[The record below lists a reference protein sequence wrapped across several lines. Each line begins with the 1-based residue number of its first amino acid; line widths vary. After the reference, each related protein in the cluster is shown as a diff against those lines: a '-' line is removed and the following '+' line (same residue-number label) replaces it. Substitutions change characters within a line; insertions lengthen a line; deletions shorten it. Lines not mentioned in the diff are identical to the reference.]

1 MTSSTATPTPV
12 VLVAP
17 AMGAPSAY
25 YRPVV
30 EAFVSHGWGARAL
43 PAPGV
48 DRDTEPPRRGHDFG
62 YDHLVGQMDR
72 VVREVR
78 ESEPR
83 RPVVLLGH
91 SLGGH
96 VAMAWAQRGGE
107 PDGLALVGSPVPWFG
122 YYRLGLIGLLGG
134 VVPVVTQVMGHWP
147 QGLFAG
153 AQPASLMRQWA
164 GFVRTGR
171 LPLAPRARRDGS
183 LDVPTLVVQIEDDA
197 LAPDRGTAAMGRYVR
212 PDLVTTWRHTRAG
225 SPSPATVD
233 HLRWVKRPQPVV
245 DRVVT
250 WWTDTRHLRPSTPPP
265 PTQGR

>member
-1 MTSSTATPTPV
+1 MDTDTQTPV

-30 EAFVSHGWGARAL
+30 EAFEARGWGARAL

-48 DRDTEPPRRGHDFG
+48 DRDTEPPRRGHDWG
-62 YDHLVGQMDR
+62 YDHLVDQMDR
-72 VVREVR
+72 VASEVR
-78 ESEPR
+78 EHEPG
-83 RPVVLLGH
+83 RPLVVLGH

-96 VAMAWAQRGGE
+96 VAMAWSQRGGK

-122 YYRLGLIGLLGG
+122 FYRYGLIGLLGG
-134 VVPVVTQVMGHWP
+134 VVPVVTRVAGLWP
-147 QGLFAG
+147 DGLFAG
-153 AQPASLMRQWA
+153 AQPASLMQQWA

-171 LPLAPRARRDGS
+171 LPHAPGARRDGS
-183 LDVPTLVVQIEDDA
+183 LEVPTLVVQIEGDTLATDA
-197 LAPDRGTAAMGRYVR
+197 GTAAMGRYVR

-225 SPSPATVD
+225 SPSPETVD
-233 HLRWVKRPQPVV
+233 HLRWAKRPQPVV

-250 WWTDTRHLRPSTPPP
+250 WWTDTRHLR
-265 PTQGR
+265 R